1 MNYYLVNLSVAD
13 LMITAW
19 CPIHSLV
26 KELSDKNQYVLPA
39 IFCKIGVFYTGENFI
54 GKHKVDKVIFPSAL
68 YGLQYSHFVSHFL

>member
-1 MNYYLVNLSVAD
+1 MNYYLVNLSIAD

-39 IFCKIGVFYTGENFI
+39 VFCKIGVFYTGE
-54 GKHKVDKVIFPSAL
+54 KLA
-68 YGLQYSHFVSHFL
+68 